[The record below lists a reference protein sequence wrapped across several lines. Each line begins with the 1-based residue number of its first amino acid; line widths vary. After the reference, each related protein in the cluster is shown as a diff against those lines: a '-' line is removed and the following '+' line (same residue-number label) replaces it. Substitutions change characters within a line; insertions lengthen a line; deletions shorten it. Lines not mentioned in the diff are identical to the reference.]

1 MRTCSLFRS
10 IIVAVTRH
18 PAWMACVLIV
28 GAFSLA
34 PALGPTAMPS
44 YASED
49 VAYYSELYETS
60 HERLMNGGYYG
71 ASEFELELFKEEDA
85 ALGRIVKAETS
96 RDRFVALSDY
106 AAAQLKAHES
116 GNLVGGE
123 GFSFEAKAKLYASL
137 AQLDAPEEYS
147 SSSEMPGLN
156 YLSFVFARNSSLFWL
171 LPTVVSCFC
180 ISACCK
186 RERLMGMSP
195 SSTMTKA
202 IVGSLAAYILGLV
215 SVALAML
222 PGFVVTVIANG
233 FGDCAYPVVYIQ
245 NGLVMEFTL
254 IETLLRQAALLLL
267 TIGLIVS
274 LTFAIDALL
283 HNPLISSAVAVAMC
297 LVPTIAGYI
306 GISSESEAA
315 QSMLPYLPTTYLSFG
330 SIAGY
335 PSAFPSVDVLSI
347 PGASYGLGVCVVAV
361 SIVTVVCVGCA
372 TSIAKHAIGSVL
384 RRGKNA

>member
-1 MRTCSLFRS
+1 
-10 IIVAVTRH
+10 
-18 PAWMACVLIV
+18 MACVLIV

-330 SIAGY
+330 SITGY